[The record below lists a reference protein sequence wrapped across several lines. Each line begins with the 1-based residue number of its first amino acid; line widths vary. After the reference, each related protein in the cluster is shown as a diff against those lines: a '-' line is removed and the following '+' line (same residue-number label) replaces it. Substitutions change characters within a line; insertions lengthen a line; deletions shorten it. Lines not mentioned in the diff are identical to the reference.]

1 VGSACAAWVV
11 LAVVLAERPAP
22 ESFGR
27 LLPPAIHDRLGLSEE
42 QKEEVA
48 RLQAEFREKCLAVR
62 DEAWL
67 ATVKIRAAGLRPPDR
82 ATKRKL
88 TEVGMQSLKAF
99 GRLSDE
105 YEPKLRA
112 LLTDDQ
118 RREYDAWKK
127 AAAKK

>member
-11 LAVVLAERPAP
+11 LAVALADRQPP

-27 LLPPAIHDRLGLSEE
+27 LLPPAVHDRLKLSEE

-48 RLQAEFREKCLAVR
+48 RLQVEFREKCLAVR

-67 ATVKIRAAGLRPPDR
+67 AAAKVRAAGPRPPDR

-88 TEVGMQSLKAF
+88 TEVGLQSLKAF

-112 LLTDDQ
+112 LLTEEQ
-118 RREYDAWKK
+118 RRDYDAWKK
-127 AAAKK
+127 TAGKN